1 MIGDRPVLSLA
12 ELEAYDP
19 RAPFRGGKE
28 RRFCC
33 PLPACADKRI
43 DAAHR
48 SLTLNV
54 ESGAWHCWRC
64 GGAGKVQERWV
75 VAPLRPVQARQR
87 SAAAA
92 RRAFALK
99 PRSAIAPAPVVA
111 PKPAP
116 PSSKLTSQR
125 LATLAG
131 SPGAAYLK
139 KRGLAV
145 DLAGSAGVRWA
156 PTWYGRPAVVF
167 PLRDN
172 LGQLVAMQGR
182 HVDGR
187 TDPKAH
193 DLGPKGAGVF
203 ATPGAFE
210 ASTVIIVEGPICA
223 LSLAAAGRS
232 AIALC
237 GTSAPAWLI
246 KKLAFRRVAV
256 AFDADAAGD
265 AAAPRMIGELR
276 AFGAHVERW
285 RPTGV
290 KDWNDLLLL
299 HGADVLGRDLA
310 DDQVDDVVEQLVPPA
325 NVAEASG
332 GTAPS
337 TDDDQDDEGDQGLAV
352 RQAADPSV
360 IAIRDPVTGEWFEIE
375 VSSCPPAWRPVATK
389 ETHQRELWDHPP

>member
-1 MIGDRPVLSLA
+1 MIDDRPVLSLA

-54 ESGAWHCWRC
+54 ETGAWHCWRC
-64 GGAGKVQERWV
+64 GGAGKVQERWAM
-75 VAPLRPVQARQR
+75 APLRPVQRRQR

-99 PRSAIAPAPVVA
+99 PLSSAPSPTAVPEPAA
-111 PKPAP
+111 L
-116 PSSKLTSQR
+116 SSKLSSQR
-125 LATLAG
+125 LAALNG
-131 SPGAAYLK
+131 SVGAAYLQQ
-139 KRGLAV
+139 RGIAA
-145 DLAGSAGVRWA
+145 DLAERAGVRWA
-156 PTWYGRPAVVF
+156 ATWYGRPAVVF
-167 PLRDN
+167 PLRDSA
-172 LGQLVAMQGR
+172 GQLVAMQGR

-223 LSLAAAGRS
+223 LSLAAAGKS

-246 KKLAFRRVAV
+246 KKLAFRRAAV

-265 AAAPRMIGELR
+265 AAAPRLIGELR
-276 AFGAHVERW
+276 SFGAQVERW

-299 HGADVLGRDLA
+299 HGAEVLGRDLA
-310 DDQVDDVVEQLVPPA
+310 EDQTDDVVEQPVRLA
-325 NVAEASG
+325 NEPETTDNA
-332 GTAPS
+332 APS
-337 TDDDQDDEGDQGLAV
+337 AAAQHDKGDQGLAMRPSV
-352 RQAADPSV
+352 DPSA
-360 IAIRDPVTGEWFEIE
+360 IEIRDPVTGEWIE
-375 VSSCPPAWRPVATK
+375 LEASSCPPAWRTVAARPTY
-389 ETHQRELWDHPP
+389 QREMWDLPP

>member
-1 MIGDRPVLSLA
+1 MIDDRPVLSLA

-33 PLPACADKRI
+33 PLPACADKHI

-64 GGAGKVQERWV
+64 GGAGKVQERWAA
-75 VAPLRPVQARQR
+75 APLRPVQRRQR

-99 PRSAIAPAPVVA
+99 PPSAQTSPSPAAALEP
-111 PKPAP
+111 PP
-116 PSSKLTSQR
+116 PSPNLSSQR
-125 LATLAG
+125 LTALGG
-131 SPGAAYLK
+131 SPGAAYLQQ
-139 KRGLAV
+139 RGITA
-145 DLAGSAGVRWA
+145 DLAERAGVRWA

-167 PLRDN
+167 PLRDSA
-172 LGQLVAMQGR
+172 GQLVAMQGR

-210 ASTVIIVEGPICA
+210 ASTVIVVEGPICA
-223 LSLAAAGRS
+223 LSLAAAGKS

-237 GTSAPAWLI
+237 GTNAPAWLM
-246 KKLAFRRVAV
+246 KRLAFRRVAV

-265 AAAPRMIGELR
+265 AAAPRVIGDLR
-276 AFGAHVERW
+276 SFGAQVERW

-310 DDQVDDVVEQLVPPA
+310 DDEDDTSSSNLSRRRIRPKRQM
-325 NVAEASG
+325 
-332 GTAPS
+332 AP
-337 TDDDQDDEGDQGLAV
+337 
-352 RQAADPSV
+352 R
-360 IAIRDPVTGEWFEIE
+360 R
-375 VSSCPPAWRPVATK
+375 
-389 ETHQRELWDHPP
+389 

>member
-1 MIGDRPVLSLA
+1 LITERQVLSLA

-19 RAPFRGGKE
+19 RAPFHGGKE

-64 GGAGKVQERWV
+64 AGSGKVRERWAV
-75 VAPLRPVQARQR
+75 PPLRLVQARQR

-99 PRSAIAPAPVVA
+99 PGSAISPAPAVA
-111 PKPAP
+111 AKPSQ
-116 PSSKLTSQR
+116 PSSKLSSQR
-125 LATLAG
+125 LAALAS

-139 KRGLAV
+139 QRGIAR
-145 DLAGSAGVRWA
+145 DLADSAGVRWA

-172 LGQLVAMQGR
+172 AGQLVAMQGR
-182 HVDGR
+182 HIDGR

-210 ASTVIIVEGPICA
+210 ASTLIIVEGPICA
-223 LSLAAAGRS
+223 LSVAAAGKS

-265 AAAPRMIGELR
+265 AAAPRLIGDLR
-276 AFGAHVERW
+276 SFGAHVERW

-310 DDQVDDVVEQLVPPA
+310 DDQVDDVVEQPVPPA

-332 GTAPS
+332 DTAA
-337 TDDDQDDEGDQGLAV
+337 TADVQQDEVDQGLAV
-352 RQAADPSV
+352 RQAADPSAV
-360 IAIRDPVTGEWFEIE
+360 VIRDPVTGEWFEIE
-375 VSSCPPAWRPVATK
+375 ASSCPPAWRPVATK
-389 ETHQRELWDHPP
+389 QTHQRELWDHPP

>member
-19 RAPFRGGKE
+19 RAPFHDGKE

-64 GGAGKVQERWV
+64 GAAGKVQERWAV
-75 VAPLRPVQARQR
+75 RPLRPVQPRQR

-92 RRAFALK
+92 RRAFALR
-99 PRSAIAPAPVVA
+99 PRSAMPSLPAAAPEPAAPS
-111 PKPAP
+111 PKL
-116 PSSKLTSQR
+116 SSQR
-125 LATLAG
+125 LAALTG

-139 KRGLAV
+139 QRGIGANLAET
-145 DLAGSAGVRWA
+145 AGVRWA

-167 PLRDN
+167 PLRDKA
-172 LGQLVAMQGR
+172 GQLVAMQGR
-182 HVDGR
+182 HADGR

-210 ASTVIIVEGPICA
+210 ASTVVIVEGPICA
-223 LSLAAAGRS
+223 LSLAAAGTP

-237 GTSAPAWLI
+237 GTNAPAWLV

-265 AAAPRMIGELR
+265 AAAPRLIGDLR
-276 AFGAHVERW
+276 SFGAQVERW

-310 DDQVDDVVEQLVPPA
+310 DDQVDDVVEQPVAAAPA
-325 NVAEASG
+325 EEVDKDEAS
-332 GTAPS
+332 
-337 TDDDQDDEGDQGLAV
+337 DDEADGVDRELAS
-352 RQAADPSV
+352 RQVTDADW
-360 IAIRDPVTGEWFEIE
+360 IEIQDPVTGERFE
-375 VSSCPPAWRPVATK
+375 VQAASYAQSWRSSSK
-389 ETHQRELWDHPP
+389 KQTHQRQLWGHPP